1 MDSLNLRLLLTMGED
16 TVSKWHPEEPAV
28 GVLSI
33 HNEKVLRHTGPC
45 QGAGGV
51 LLLDLCAI
59 SSRMKSTA
67 GAPSL
72 GVNPIDD

>member
-1 MDSLNLRLLLTMGED
+1 MDSLNLRFLVTMGEA
-16 TVSKWHPEEPAV
+16 TASEWHPDEPAV

-33 HNEKVLRHTGPC
+33 YNEKVLRHTGPC

-51 LLLDLCAI
+51 LSLDLCTI

-72 GVNPIDD
+72 GGNPIDD